1 MVQSIWK
8 SMKERVTGKRGSS
21 FYFLLASLVCT
32 VIMLVLYT
40 KTGTNTFTPVL
51 SGKVITHLWV
61 CIGMSVLLGI
71 VEIKNGKYLLY
82 LLSFWT
88 WLEFLVY
95 NASYISNVLVG
106 IDGNLFSVGFL
117 LTAIA
122 GLLSWALALVSAIVQ
137 KREVGSQAP
146 DAGQLQAEG

>member
-1 MVQSIWK
+1 MAQSIWK
-8 SMKERVTGKRGSS
+8 SMKERVTDKRGIS
-21 FYFLLASLVCT
+21 FCFLLASLVCT
-32 VIMLVLYT
+32 VIMLMAYT

-51 SGKVITHLWV
+51 SSKVITHLWV

-71 VEIKNGKYLLY
+71 LEIKNGKYLLY

-137 KREVGSQAP
+137 KREVGSRTS
-146 DAGQLQAEG
+146 DVGQLQAEG

>member
-1 MVQSIWK
+1 
-8 SMKERVTGKRGSS
+8 MKARVRDKRGMS
-21 FYFLLASLVCT
+21 FYFLVAALVCT
-32 VIMLVLYT
+32 VVMLITYL
-40 KTGTNTFTPVL
+40 KTGTNTFTPAL

-61 CIGMSVLLGI
+61 CIALSVLLGI
-71 VEIKNGKYLLY
+71 LEVKNGKYLLY

-95 NASYISNVLVG
+95 NASYISNVCVG
-106 IDGNLFSVGFL
+106 IDGNLFSAGFL

-122 GLLSWALALVSAIVQ
+122 GLLSWVMALLSAILQ
-137 KREVGSQAP
+137 KQEVGSRQ